1 MKWRRFG
8 PHILLWIG
16 GLGVTG
22 WNFVERPFP
31 RLVQIRSLT
40 WCTIT
45 PPIFY
50 ASILAWYCVSP
61 FVVVVLS
68 GLFVMSVWKV
78 WLEGRRRDFA
88 PFGTLPPWP
97 LDARQPSPIE
107 YLGVGSLPIF
117 WGLFQLMMR

>member
-1 MKWRRFG
+1 MKWRRFV

-22 WNFVERPFP
+22 WSFVERPFP
-31 RLVQIRSLT
+31 PLGANPVLDLVHYYTPNFHAAIR
-40 WCTIT
+40 
-45 PPIFY
+45 
-50 ASILAWYCVSP
+50 AWYYVSP
-61 FVVVVLS
+61 FVVVMLS
-68 GLFVMSVWKV
+68 GLFLMSVWKV

-97 LDARQPSPIE
+97 LDPRQPTPIE

-117 WGLFQLMMR
+117 WGCFSL